1 MVQAILTFAMSYF
14 KLLVGLCKDI
24 EVMIQKF
31 WWGQH
36 GDCRKVHW
44 KNLDTLC
51 KKNVER
57 GLGLKDLSKFNDVML
72 VKQVWQLIY
81 DEESLEK

>member
-1 MVQAILTFAMSYF
+1 M
-14 KLLVGLCKDI
+14 
-24 EVMIQKF
+24 
-31 WWGQH
+31 
-36 GDCRKVHW
+36 HW